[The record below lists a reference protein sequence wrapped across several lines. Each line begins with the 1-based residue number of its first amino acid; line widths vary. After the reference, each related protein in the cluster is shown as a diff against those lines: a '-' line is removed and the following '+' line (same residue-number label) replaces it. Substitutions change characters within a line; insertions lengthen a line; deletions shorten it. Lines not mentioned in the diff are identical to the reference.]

1 MEDMDLNDDAAVA
14 DEAEPAIDGRYIV
27 PGLSR
32 GLALLQLFT
41 RRKPEQKLTEIAEG
55 LGLSRSATYRLVYTL
70 ENDDFIRRD
79 PVTRRYRLTAKVLS
93 LGFEFLFAEPLT
105 DIAQPFLR
113 HLSDI
118 TGATAY
124 LVVIEGWQVVHLVRV
139 APSATLI
146 TNLQI
151 GARFPAHAV
160 TSGRVIL
167 GYWDAIR
174 LRHFFSLLKRE
185 CKTVAVPATFE
196 AFQASLDKDRERG
209 YAFSKS
215 IFETAVSAC
224 ACAIRDN
231 SGASVA
237 AISVVAPQSL
247 FEDAANRRRVIEAV
261 RETANRISGQLG
273 FSG

>member
-167 GYWDAIR
+167 GYWDATR

-237 AISVVAPQSL
+237 AISVVAPHSL